1 MTTRLRVSIRTGIL
15 GAWTVMVGF
24 VGVVLA
30 DRLVSIVDDAATTPL
45 VTAGVPLASAVTGV
59 LAGLYSG
66 GSVSVFVGLLLVLV
80 GWHQVLTAA

>member
-15 GAWTVMVGF
+15 GVWTVMVGS
-24 VGVVLA
+24 VGVLLA
-30 DRLVSIVDDAATTPL
+30 DRLVSVVDDAAATPL
-45 VTAGVPLASAVTGV
+45 VTAGVPLASSGTGV

-80 GWHQVLTAA
+80 GWHQVLAAA